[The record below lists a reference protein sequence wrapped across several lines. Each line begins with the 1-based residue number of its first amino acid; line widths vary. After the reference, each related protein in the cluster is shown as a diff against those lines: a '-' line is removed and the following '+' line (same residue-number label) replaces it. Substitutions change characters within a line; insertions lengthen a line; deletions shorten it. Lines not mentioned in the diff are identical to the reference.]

1 MQSAASATAAASAD
15 IRIPFWKCDDCKVHW
30 QASACGCSTCGKTGF
45 RLSINFSEI
54 AGFIYAVS
62 CIKDLESEENAFDEF
77 EDSLN
82 IHADAFDPY
91 CRPLIQAAWFAIG
104 GDNPPTHPKITL
116 ALQALERIYEYAPDT
131 KKFVYPKEHAYRYT
145 PEEHASNDHRKN
157 AQLTRTILEM
167 LERCETL
174 GHI

>member
-1 MQSAASATAAASAD
+1 MQSAASATASVSAD
-15 IRIPFWKCDDCKVHW
+15 IRIPFWKCNDCKVHW
-30 QASACGCSTCGKTGF
+30 QAIAGGCASCGKTGF
-45 RLSINFSEI
+45 RLSLNVSEI

-62 CIKDLESEENAFDEF
+62 CIKNLESEENAFDEF

-91 CRPLIQAAWFAIG
+91 CRPLIQAGWFAIG
-104 GDNPPTHPKITL
+104 GDNSPTHPKIAL
-116 ALQALERIYEYAPDT
+116 ALKALERIYEYAPDT

-145 PEEHASNDHRKN
+145 PEEHASNRKD
-157 AQLTRTILEM
+157 APTRTILEM